1 MIIPLEKAIEILDK
15 STAVI
20 IEYELCSFSLDE
32 NSEEFLTILLNNY
45 NYTFNKSNNK
55 DVKIFNS
62 IMLLKDDDNNG
73 YEIALLFT
81 QNLEVI

>member
-20 IEYELCSFSLDE
+20 IEYELSSFSLDK
-32 NSEEFLTILLNNY
+32 NNEEFLTILFNDY
-45 NYTFNKSNNK
+45 HYTFNKSDNK
-55 DVKIFNS
+55 EVKIFNAL
-62 IMLLKDDDNNG
+62 MLLTDDNQDV
-73 YEIALLFT
+73 YKIALLFT